1 MLEQKMNETDKSAK
15 NGLKFIIL
23 SKIEITTKFKKCF
36 KLP

>member
-1 MLEQKMNETDKSAK
+1 MFEKKMNGTDKSAK

-23 SKIEITTKFKKCF
+23 SKIEIITNFKKCF